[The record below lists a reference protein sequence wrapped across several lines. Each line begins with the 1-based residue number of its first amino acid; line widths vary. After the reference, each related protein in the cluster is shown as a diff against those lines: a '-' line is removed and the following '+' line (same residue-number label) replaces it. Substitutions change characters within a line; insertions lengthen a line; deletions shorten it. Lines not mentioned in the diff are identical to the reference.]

1 MSESK
6 RVNIILA
13 GRTYPVL
20 IEPDEESKLKDLER
34 ELNDMISSF
43 QRDYSNID
51 KLDSVM
57 MTLITFAFKSR
68 NSADSSDQHISTHQI
83 LDKIDSILESVVN

>member
-20 IEPDEESKLKDLER
+20 IEPEEESKVKDLER

-43 QRDYSNID
+43 QREYSSID

-68 NSADSSDQHISTHQI
+68 HSEDLTDQNTSSYQI
-83 LDKIDSILESVVN
+83 LEKIDSVLNSVLN